1 MMSGTSVTMTNTT
14 TPLTNTE
21 VKQAKPKA
29 KEYNLADGGG
39 LALRVK
45 PNGSK
50 LWVFNYTR
58 PYSKKRA
65 NLGYGTYPEV
75 SLAQAR
81 RKRDQARELLAQDI
95 DPKQHKEEQHRE
107 QAEANANTLT
117 NVVEQWFEV
126 KQTQIT
132 PSYAEDIIR
141 VLVFPQLYQQIYYA
155 VER

>member
-1 MMSGTSVTMTNTT
+1 MANTT

-21 VKQAKPKA
+21 VKQAKSKN

-65 NLGYGTYPEV
+65 NLGYGAYPEV
-75 SLAQAR
+75 SLAKAR
-81 RKRDQARELLAQDI
+81 RKRERARELLAQDI
-95 DPKQHKEEQHRE
+95 DPKQHKEEQQRE
-107 QAEANANTLT
+107 QMEANA
-117 NVVEQWFEV
+117 
-126 KQTQIT
+126 K
-132 PSYAEDIIR
+132 D
-141 VLVFPQLYQQIYYA
+141 
-155 VER
+155 